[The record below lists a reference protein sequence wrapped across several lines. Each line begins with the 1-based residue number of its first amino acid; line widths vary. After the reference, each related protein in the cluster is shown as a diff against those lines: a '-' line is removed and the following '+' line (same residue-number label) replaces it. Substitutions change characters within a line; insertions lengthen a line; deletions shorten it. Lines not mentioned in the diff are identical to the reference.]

1 MINTTI
7 QLRQNDTG
15 ASVYANGDYENSLSA
30 PIKIEA
36 GDRVAITNAFVD
48 TTDYSNQQIVLDNDL
63 EINMNIL
70 LYLHNQRDRGTGGIN
85 IKYQTNLIQTGMN
98 DYIMCRFFP
107 KNPAYERLT
116 TIEFRRL
123 QTGTWGG
130 FIVEFTYQAL
140 DIVDGVTQYFSVSVD
155 EQPANVETVIITPP
169 SVVFRS
175 LLGISVY
182 LVHKSGAETTSD
194 KRNLSFFNT
203 VLGNVGGVVLDH
215 KIFLPYEVGINFVV
229 PAGRYNPNDLC
240 SIINREVVEAKSNV
254 VNNDT
259 GAIKVENSGILT
271 MVGEHTFSTSGSFI
285 GDGKQIAPLIG
296 EFSLNLAKWG
306 APQDE
311 EGDFYQVIN
320 PKETPNLMIGTNLF
334 ELEYNQSTNLFQ
346 FSFLHF
352 PLYHKQA
359 DTDDIIIDVKPTTV
373 MTKFPPAPDPP
384 TDPKFLWCSKNSGIA
399 FTHLSPSW
407 FWGDGALGFN
417 LDTLLNKVSFVS
429 HGIDATNTN
438 TSATVPATTFIGNA
452 VNYQDGGDTPNPI
465 SAEIY
470 VPLING
476 EYIDDPTYGRTLI
489 SQGFTNGINVTQG
502 LIVTDSMV
510 IKAGTLQPYLGEP
523 YATDVNVI
531 IGDSTQGII
540 GGKNALNFVIDSG
553 YYLIEMNTK
562 YESKLI
568 GQNFYN
574 NIIQGVINR
583 YYSINTY
590 TAGGQGLE
598 YIHPEGAEPILMNSI
613 HTRILMP
620 DGSLANLGDD
630 NSVFLTI
637 TKQPPLLNVKPTN
650 KEEKKK

>member
-7 QLRQNDTG
+7 QLRQNDKG

-63 EINMNIL
+63 EINMNVL

-107 KNPAYERLT
+107 ENTAYDRLQ

-123 QTGTWGG
+123 QSGTWGG

-169 SVVFRS
+169 TVVFRNS
-175 LLGISVY
+175 IGLGVY
-182 LVHKSGAETTSD
+182 LVHKAGTGTTSD

-203 VLGNVGGVVLDH
+203 ELGTISSQVLDK
-215 KIFLPYEVGINFVV
+215 KIFLPYEVAIDFVV

-254 VNNDT
+254 VNNDA
-259 GAIKVENSGILT
+259 GAIKVANSGILT
-271 MVGEHTFSTSGSFI
+271 MVGEHTFSTSGT
-285 GDGKQIAPLIG
+285 GGGTQIAPSTG
-296 EFSLNLAKWG
+296 DFSLNIAKWG
-306 APQDE
+306 VPQDE
-311 EGDFYQVIN
+311 DDDFYQVIN
-320 PKETPNLMIGTNLF
+320 PKETPTLMIGTNLF
-334 ELEYNQSTNLFQ
+334 ELEYNPSTNLFQ

-352 PLYHKQA
+352 PLYHKQD
-359 DTDDIIIDVKPTTV
+359 DTDDIIIDVKKTTI
-373 MTKFPPAPDPP
+373 MTNFPPAPAPP
-384 TDPKFLWCSKNSGIA
+384 DDPKYLWCAKNSGIA

-407 FWGDGALGFN
+407 FWGEGALGFN

-429 HGIDATNTN
+429 HVIDADNRN

-452 VNYQDGGDTPNPI
+452 VNYQDGGDTGSPI
-465 SAEIY
+465 PAEIY

-489 SQGFTNGINVTQG
+489 SQGFTNGKNVTQG

-510 IKAGTLQPYLGEP
+510 IKAGITQTYLGEP
-523 YATDVNVI
+523 YDTDVNVI
-531 IGDSTQGII
+531 IGDSTQGIV

-620 DGSLANLGDD
+620 DGSLANLGSD

>member
-15 ASVYANGDYENSLSA
+15 ASVYANGDYENHLSA
-30 PIKIEA
+30 PIKIES
-36 GDRVAITNAFVD
+36 GDRVAISNAFVD

-63 EINMNIL
+63 EINMNVL
-70 LYLHNQRDRGTGGIN
+70 LYLHNQRNRGTGGIN

-107 KNPAYERLT
+107 ENPAYDRLQ
-116 TIEFRRL
+116 TIEFNRL
-123 QTGTWGG
+123 QAGTWGG

-155 EQPANVETVIITPP
+155 EQSADVETVIITPP
-169 SVVFRS
+169 SVVFRNS
-175 LLGISVY
+175 IGLGVY
-182 LVHKSGAETTSD
+182 LVHKTGAGTTPD

-203 VLGNVGGVVLDH
+203 ELGTISSQVLDK
-215 KIFLPYEVGINFVV
+215 KIFLPYEVAIDFIV

-240 SIINREVVEAKSNV
+240 SIINREVVEARSNV
-254 VNNDT
+254 VNNPT

-271 MVGEHTFSTSGSFI
+271 MVGEHTFSTSGT
-285 GDGKQIAPLIG
+285 GGGTQIAPSAG
-296 EFSLNLAKWG
+296 EFSLNITKWG
-306 APQDE
+306 LPDSA
-311 EGDFYQVIN
+311 GDFYQVIN
-320 PKETPNLMIGTNLF
+320 PKETPTLMIGTNLF
-334 ELEYNQSTNLFQ
+334 ELEYNPSTNLFQ

-352 PLYHKQA
+352 PLYHKQQ
-359 DTDDIIIDVKPTTV
+359 DTDDIIIDVKPTTI
-373 MTKFPPAPDPP
+373 MTSFPTPPSPP
-384 TDPKFLWCSKNSGIA
+384 TDPKYLWCSKNSGIA

-417 LDTLLNKVSFVS
+417 LDTLLNKVNF
-429 HGIDATNTN
+429 INYTLDPTNTN
-438 TSATVPATTFIGNA
+438 TSSTLPATTFIANA
-452 VNYQDGGDTPNPI
+452 VNYQDGGDTGSPI
-465 SAEIY
+465 PAEIY
-470 VPLING
+470 MPMLNSKF
-476 EYIDDPTYGRTLI
+476 IDDPTLGRVEI

-510 IKAGTLQPYLGEP
+510 IKAGVTQTYLGEP

-531 IGDSTQGII
+531 IGDSTQGIV

-562 YESKLI
+562 FESKLI

-598 YIHPEGAEPILMNSI
+598 YVHPQGAEPILMNSI

-620 DGSLANLGDD
+620 DGSLANLGSD